1 MSNFAIPWTAARQSL
16 FTIFQSLLK
25 LLPSESEM
33 LSNHLILCFP
43 LLLLPSIFPSIRVFS
58 DELALCIRWPKEL
71 QLEHQSF
78 QWIFRV
84 NFLQDWLF
92 DLLAVQG
99 TFFGQNSSLWPVCLG
114 WSCIAWL
121 IASLSYSSP
130 FTMIS
135 WWPMKGCGKEPGF

>member
-58 DELALCIRWPKEL
+58 DELALCIRWPKYLSSASVLPMNIQDGFPLGLSGLNSLQCKEL
-71 QLEHQSF
+71 SRVFSSTSHSRTCQLRRFGMVSRNLYF
-78 QWIFRV
+78 KMRFR
-84 NFLQDWLF
+84 
-92 DLLAVQG
+92 
-99 TFFGQNSSLWPVCLG
+99 
-114 WSCIAWL
+114 
-121 IASLSYSSP
+121 
-130 FTMIS
+130 
-135 WWPMKGCGKEPGF
+135 